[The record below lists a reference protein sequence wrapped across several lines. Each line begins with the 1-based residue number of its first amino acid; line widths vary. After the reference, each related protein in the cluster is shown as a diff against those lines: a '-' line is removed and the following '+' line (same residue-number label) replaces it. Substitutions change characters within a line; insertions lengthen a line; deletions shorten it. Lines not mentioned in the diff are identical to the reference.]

1 MFTQFPT
8 ENRVYYNFCSKLFIF
23 VVNPKTRAQSG
34 LRSTMTKNFT
44 VKNNSKNDL
53 QTRIVKPF
61 SSTCSGLL
69 QFTTNFC
76 SKLKP
81 APSLAKQL
89 INSPQE
95 LNLLQKFLGTFQRNH
110 AILSTSY
117 YSYYSF
123 FTPLYKKHHLTIIH
137 HKVCKIKNNYYPRAH
152 IGIVKSVVTVV
163 N

>member
-1 MFTQFPT
+1 M
-8 ENRVYYNFCSKLFIF
+8 I
-23 VVNPKTRAQSG
+23 
-34 LRSTMTKNFT
+34 KNFT

-61 SSTCSGLL
+61 SSASSDLL

-89 INSPQE
+89 INSPRE